1 MDFMKKKKKLPLKDR
16 VKESINYENIV
27 LDLKEIAEG
36 KTRGQRVSIVKLRLE
51 AIKILLDFT
60 QK

>member
-1 MDFMKKKKKLPLKDR
+1 MKKRTPKESLKDR
-16 VKESINYENIV
+16 VKENVDYDNIV

-36 KTRGQRVSIVKLRLE
+36 KTRGQRIAIVKLRLE